1 MTSTF
6 GYWEG
11 MGPFET
17 CSKNMFF
24 LGFNQAPNNHGAS
37 SITMISLQT
46 RKLIE
51 EFDPGSERT
60 LAVCLIHAS
69 RARKPGQLGEYSGGR
84 VRNTWLT
91 YPPVRDNC
99 PKGQLIPGNG
109 NGWHHLL
116 LKAVRRWGSGP
127 WPIS

>member
-1 MTSTF
+1 M
-6 GYWEG
+6 E
-11 MGPFET
+11 
-17 CSKNMFF
+17 
-24 LGFNQAPNNHGAS
+24 LLIRNHDLS
-37 SITMISLQT
+37 ST

-91 YPPVRDNC
+91 YPPVRDNP
-99 PKGQLIPGNG
+99 PKGGLIQ
-109 NGWHHLL
+109 HKTTASSEAEA
-116 LKAVRRWGSGP
+116 KAGLFMKARTRG
-127 WPIS
+127 

>member
-1 MTSTF
+1 
-6 GYWEG
+6 
-11 MGPFET
+11 MGGDGALKA
-17 CSKNMFF
+17 CSKNMLF
-24 LGFNQAPNNHGAS
+24 LGFNQAPNNLELLQTRH
-37 SITMISLQT
+37 SLQQ

-69 RARKPGQLGEYSGGR
+69 LARKPGQLGEYSGGR

-91 YPPVRDNC
+91 YPPVRDNP
-99 PKGQLIPGNG
+99 PKGGLIPGNG